1 MVDPPEMSTQL
12 ADSRPKFDTALRVAI
27 PVNAPPRAVKPSR
40 DALIR
45 TNAFSPA
52 SYAVGQKLV
61 DAVATGE
68 EAAVEKVL
76 ANSNTHGLPEMK
88 DDSVIKNM
96 MKDFTVVAAS
106 SKRAG
111 KKDVEAMAYVSLGVT
126 CDNQGKLREGIDYY
140 VKYLQLCDE
149 IGDVMGSACACNCL
163 AVNYM
168 LLASPPTDLGI
179 LQGLKDTADT
189 QEYLSQA
196 VHYNSKH
203 LEIGPDNGGRFVA
216 HTNLGLCLGM
226 MGDIVKSAQHHQDA
240 LRVAIKMQT
249 LYGQSIAVGNLGA
262 LALIK
267 GDFPTARTCFE
278 QHLQLVQS
286 LSDPEAEIKAWDL
299 LADLCET
306 EGNTPDALENLLQAQ
321 RICEREGLLNELRRV
336 NCLVGVIKAQLHFDR
351 HVEHL
356 LTTCLTGGGQ
366 T

>member
-1 MVDPPEMSTQL
+1 MDPLEISTQL
-12 ADSRPKFDTALRVAI
+12 VDSRPKFDTALRVAI
-27 PVNAPPRAVKPSR
+27 PVNAPTRNTKPSR
-40 DALIR
+40 DELIR

-52 SYAVGQKLV
+52 AYTVGQKLIQATCTG
-61 DAVATGE
+61 DDRHVA
-68 EAAVEKVL
+68 KVL
-76 ANSNTHGLPEMK
+76 ATGGQRNALPEMK
-88 DDSVIKNM
+88 DDSGIKNM

-111 KKDVEAMAYVSLGVT
+111 KKDVEATAYVSLGVV
-126 CDNQGKLREGIDYY
+126 CDNQGKLKDAIEYY
-140 VKYLQLCDE
+140 TKYLVLCDE

-179 LQGLKDTADT
+179 LQGL
-189 QEYLSQA
+189 QECPESSDYLEQA
-196 VHYNSKH
+196 AMFNSKH

-216 HTNLGLCLGM
+216 YTNLGLCLGM
-226 MGDIVKSAQHHQDA
+226 MGDIVKAAQHHQDA

-267 GDFPTARTCFE
+267 GDFATARTCFE

-306 EGNTPDALENLLQAQ
+306 EGNNADALENLLQAQ

-336 NCLVGVIKAQLHFDR
+336 NCLIGVIKGSLDFDQ
-351 HVEHL
+351 HAENML
-356 LTTCLTGGGQ
+356 SACLSGTLA
-366 T
+366 